1 MPSLPTQSGVK
12 VISYARLEAQ
22 VFTLD
27 DFVTAF
33 LFQIEASECENNH
46 LMRAT

>member
-27 DFVTAF
+27 DVLTAF
-33 LFQIEASECENNH
+33 LFQIEASECENTN
-46 LMRAT
+46 LMRAS